1 MEPGPVIPESQSRR
15 LAAILAADIAGY
27 SALMGADETRT
38 VQDLKGHQA
47 VVLPMVSEFGGR
59 IIDTA
64 GDGILAEFASVVNA
78 VKCAVA
84 IQSTMA
90 QRNAGIEPE
99 RRMQFRIGINV
110 GDIVY
115 DEARIYG
122 DGINVAARLESIAE
136 PGGICISSKVY
147 EEINGRVDLAYQDM
161 GEQQL
166 KNITRPVRAYW
177 VRLNSMPPAAAPA
190 LALPDKP
197 SIAVLPFQNMS
208 GDPEQEYFADGMVEE
223 IITALSRIRW
233 LFVIARNSSFTYKG
247 RAVDVKQVGREL
259 GVRYVL
265 EGSVRNAAN
274 RVRITGQLIDAAN
287 GAHLW
292 ADRFDGAID
301 DVFDLQD
308 RVTASVVGAIAPK
321 LQQAEIERAKR
332 KPTDSLDAYDHF
344 LRGMACVHLGTRQ
357 DIDEAL
363 RLFYRAIELDRDFAS
378 AYGMAAWCFVWR
390 KVNGWIGNRA
400 QEIAEAARLARGAV
414 DLGADDAV
422 ALSAGGY
429 TLAFVVHDLD
439 AGSAFIDR
447 ALAVNPNLASAWQN
461 SGWVKTF
468 LGEPEEAIQR
478 QTHML
483 RLSPLDPLSFRAQGG
498 IAFAHFLAGR
508 YDEASSWAEMALR
521 QRPTF
526 LAAIRELAA
535 AQALAGRIPEA
546 QQTMARLRQLD
557 PAMRVVNVKDWVPL
571 RRPEDLARLQDGLR
585 KAGLPE

>member
-478 QTHML
+478 QSHML

>member
-1 MEPGPVIPESQSRR
+1 MPQTQSRR
-15 LAAILAADIAGY
+15 LAAVLAADIAGY
-27 SALMGADETRT
+27 STLMGADEART
-38 VQDLKGHQA
+38 VRDLKGHQA
-47 VVLPMVSEFGGR
+47 VVLPMVAEFGGR
-59 IIDTA
+59 VIDTA
-64 GDGILAEFASVVNA
+64 GDGILAEFPSVVNA

-84 IQSTMA
+84 IQSKMA
-90 QRNAGIEPE
+90 ERNSAIEAE
-99 RRMQFRIGINV
+99 CRMQFRVGINI
-110 GDIVY
+110 GDVVY
-115 DEARIYG
+115 DEVRIYG
-122 DGINVAARLESIAE
+122 DGINVAARLEGIAE

-147 EEINGRVDLAYQDM
+147 EEINGRIELAFEDI

-166 KNITRPVRAYW
+166 KNIARKVRVYR
-177 VRLNSMPPAAAPA
+177 VRLNSVAPTAAQ

-208 GDPEQEYFADGMVEE
+208 GDPEQDYFADGIVEE

-274 RVRITGQLIDAAN
+274 RVRVTGQLIDSAT

-292 ADRFDGAID
+292 ADRFDGALD

-308 RVTASVVGAIAPK
+308 KVTASVVGAIAPK

-344 LRGMACVHLGTRQ
+344 LRGMASIHLGTRQ

-400 QEIAEAARLARGAV
+400 QAIAEAARLARAAV

-439 AGSAFIDR
+439 AGAAFIDR
-447 ALAVNPNLASAWQN
+447 ALVVNPNLASAWQN
-461 SGWVKTF
+461 SGWVKAF

-478 QTHML
+478 LTHML

-508 YDEASSWAEMALR
+508 YDETSSWAETALR

-535 AQALAGRIPEA
+535 SHALAGRISEA

-571 RRPEDLARLQDGLR
+571 RRPDDLARLEDGLR

>member
-571 RRPEDLARLQDGLR
+571 RRPEDLAQLEDGLR

>member
-1 MEPGPVIPESQSRR
+1 
-15 LAAILAADIAGY
+15 
-27 SALMGADETRT
+27 MGADETRT

-478 QTHML
+478 QSHML

>member
-90 QRNAGIEPE
+90 QRYAGIEPE

-177 VRLNSMPPAAAPA
+177 VRLNSMTPGAGPA
-190 LALPDKP
+190 LPLPDKP
-197 SIAVLPFQNMS
+197 STAVLPFQNMS

-247 RAVDVKQVGREL
+247 QAIDVKRVGREL

-308 RVTASVVGAIAPK
+308 RVTARVVGAIAPK

-414 DLGADDAV
+414 DLGADDEV
-422 ALSAGGY
+422 GLSESGD

-439 AGSAFIDR
+439 AGR
-447 ALAVNPNLASAWQN
+447 AC
-461 SGWVKTF
+461 
-468 LGEPEEAIQR
+468 
-478 QTHML
+478 
-483 RLSPLDPLSFRAQGG
+483 
-498 IAFAHFLAGR
+498 
-508 YDEASSWAEMALR
+508 
-521 QRPTF
+521 
-526 LAAIRELAA
+526 
-535 AQALAGRIPEA
+535 
-546 QQTMARLRQLD
+546 
-557 PAMRVVNVKDWVPL
+557 
-571 RRPEDLARLQDGLR
+571 
-585 KAGLPE
+585 

>member
-1 MEPGPVIPESQSRR
+1 MVLRR
-15 LAAILAADIAGY
+15 CVRY
-27 SALMGADETRT
+27 
-38 VQDLKGHQA
+38 
-47 VVLPMVSEFGGR
+47 
-59 IIDTA
+59 
-64 GDGILAEFASVVNA
+64 
-78 VKCAVA
+78 
-84 IQSTMA
+84 
-90 QRNAGIEPE
+90 
-99 RRMQFRIGINV
+99 
-110 GDIVY
+110 
-115 DEARIYG
+115 AR
-122 DGINVAARLESIAE
+122 E
-136 PGGICISSKVY
+136 PGGICVSGKVY
-147 EEINGRVDLAYQDM
+147 EEISGRFDLAFQDM

-166 KNITRPVRAYW
+166 KNIARKVRVYR
-177 VRLNSMPPAAAPA
+177 VRLDNVAPTPLPQ

-208 GDPEQEYFADGMVEE
+208 GDPEQDYFADGIVEE

-265 EGSVRNAAN
+265 EGSVRKAAN
-274 RVRITGQLIDAAN
+274 RVRVTGQLIDAAN
-287 GAHLW
+287 GTHLW

-344 LRGMACVHLGTRQ
+344 LRGMASIHLGSKQ

-400 QEIAEAARLARGAV
+400 QEIAEAARLARAAV

-439 AGSAFIDR
+439 AGAAFIDR

-478 QTHML
+478 LTHML

-498 IAFAHFLAGR
+498 IAFAHLLAGR
-508 YDEASSWAEMALR
+508 YDEAVHWAETALR
-521 QRPTF
+521 QRPNF
-526 LAAIRELAA
+526 LAAIRELSAA
-535 AQALAGRIPEA
+535 KALAGRIPEA
-546 QQTMARLRQLD
+546 QQTMARLRELD

-571 RRPEDLARLQDGLR
+571 RRPEDLARLEEGLR

>member
-1 MEPGPVIPESQSRR
+1 VEPEAMPQTQSRR
-15 LAAILAADIAGY
+15 LAAVLAADIAGY
-27 SALMGADETRT
+27 STLMGADEARA
-38 VQDLKGHQA
+38 VRDLKGHQA
-47 VVLPMVSEFGGR
+47 VVLPMVAEFGGR
-59 IIDTA
+59 VIDTA
-64 GDGILAEFASVVNA
+64 GDGILAEFPSVVNA

-84 IQSTMA
+84 IQSKMA
-90 QRNAGIEPE
+90 ERNSAIEAE
-99 RRMQFRIGINV
+99 CRMQFRVGINI
-110 GDIVY
+110 GDVVY
-115 DEARIYG
+115 DEVRIYG
-122 DGINVAARLESIAE
+122 DGINVAARLEGIAE

-147 EEINGRVDLAYQDM
+147 EEINGRIELAFEDI

-166 KNITRPVRAYW
+166 KNIARKVRVYR
-177 VRLNSMPPAAAPA
+177 VRLNSVAPTAAQ

-208 GDPEQEYFADGMVEE
+208 GDPEQDYFADGIVEE

-274 RVRITGQLIDAAN
+274 RVRVTGQLIDSAT

-292 ADRFDGAID
+292 ADRFDGALD

-308 RVTASVVGAIAPK
+308 KVTASVVGAIAPK

-344 LRGMACVHLGTRQ
+344 LRGMASIHLGTRQ

-400 QEIAEAARLARGAV
+400 QGDCRSRTAGPGCRG
-414 DLGADDAV
+414 
-422 ALSAGGY
+422 
-429 TLAFVVHDLD
+429 
-439 AGSAFIDR
+439 
-447 ALAVNPNLASAWQN
+447 
-461 SGWVKTF
+461 SGC
-468 LGEPEEAIQR
+468 R
-478 QTHML
+478 
-483 RLSPLDPLSFRAQGG
+483 
-498 IAFAHFLAGR
+498 
-508 YDEASSWAEMALR
+508 
-521 QRPTF
+521 
-526 LAAIRELAA
+526 
-535 AQALAGRIPEA
+535 
-546 QQTMARLRQLD
+546 
-557 PAMRVVNVKDWVPL
+557 
-571 RRPEDLARLQDGLR
+571 
-585 KAGLPE
+585 

>member
-1 MEPGPVIPESQSRR
+1 VEPNPAIVDSQSRR

-27 SALMGADETRT
+27 SALMGADEART
-38 VQDLKGHQA
+38 VRDLKGNQA

-59 IIDTA
+59 VIDTA

-90 QRNAGIEPE
+90 KRNAAIEPE
-99 RRMQFRIGINV
+99 HRMQFRIGINV

-115 DEARIYG
+115 DDARIYG

-147 EEINGRVDLAYQDM
+147 EEINGRIDLAYQDI

-166 KNITRPVRAYW
+166 KNITRPVRVYR
-177 VRLNSMPPAAAPA
+177 VRLNSLAPAAAPV

-274 RVRITGQLIDAAN
+274 RVRVTGQLIDAAN
-287 GAHLW
+287 GTHLW

-447 ALAVNPNLASAWQN
+447 ALVVNPNLASAWQN

>member
-1 MEPGPVIPESQSRR
+1 VEPNPAIVDSQSRR

-27 SALMGADETRT
+27 SALMGADEART
-38 VQDLKGHQA
+38 VRDLKGNQA

-59 IIDTA
+59 VIDTA

-90 QRNAGIEPE
+90 KRNAAIEPE
-99 RRMQFRIGINV
+99 HRMQFRIGINV

-115 DEARIYG
+115 DDARIYG

-147 EEINGRVDLAYQDM
+147 EEINGRIDLAYQDI

-166 KNITRPVRAYW
+166 KNITRPVRVYR
-177 VRLNSMPPAAAPA
+177 VRLNSLAPAAAPV

-274 RVRITGQLIDAAN
+274 RVRVTGQLIDAAN
-287 GAHLW
+287 GTHLW

-400 QEIAEAARLARGAV
+400 QRLSSNLPWGAGGGDPAADPYAAPKPSRSTQFPRPGWHRVRPFPCRPLRRGV
-414 DLGADDAV
+414 DLGRNGIAATADFSSRNTGIGSCAGACRSNYRSTPHNGASAPARSGDACRQCQGLGPTSPTGRPR
-422 ALSAGGY
+422 ALGGWSRKSRTARVIGWEGLLARSSP
-429 TLAFVVHDLD
+429 TLAGCNV
-439 AGSAFIDR
+439 R
-447 ALAVNPNLASAWQN
+447 
-461 SGWVKTF
+461 
-468 LGEPEEAIQR
+468 
-478 QTHML
+478 
-483 RLSPLDPLSFRAQGG
+483 
-498 IAFAHFLAGR
+498 
-508 YDEASSWAEMALR
+508 SW
-521 QRPTF
+521 
-526 LAAIRELAA
+526 
-535 AQALAGRIPEA
+535 
-546 QQTMARLRQLD
+546 
-557 PAMRVVNVKDWVPL
+557 
-571 RRPEDLARLQDGLR
+571 
-585 KAGLPE
+585 

>member
-1 MEPGPVIPESQSRR
+1 VEPNPAIVDSQSRR

-27 SALMGADETRT
+27 SALMGADEART
-38 VQDLKGHQA
+38 VRDLKGNQA

-59 IIDTA
+59 VIDTA

-90 QRNAGIEPE
+90 KRNAAIEPE
-99 RRMQFRIGINV
+99 HRMQFRIGINV

-115 DEARIYG
+115 DDARIYG

-147 EEINGRVDLAYQDM
+147 EEINGRIDLAYQDI

-166 KNITRPVRAYW
+166 KNITRPVRVYR
-177 VRLNSMPPAAAPA
+177 VRLNSLAPAAAPV

-274 RVRITGQLIDAAN
+274 RVRVTGQLIDAAN
-287 GAHLW
+287 GTHLW

-332 KPTDSLDAYDHF
+332 NPTDSLDAYDHF

-400 QEIAEAARLARGAV
+400 QRLG
-414 DLGADDAV
+414 
-422 ALSAGGY
+422 
-429 TLAFVVHDLD
+429 
-439 AGSAFIDR
+439 
-447 ALAVNPNLASAWQN
+447 
-461 SGWVKTF
+461 
-468 LGEPEEAIQR
+468 
-478 QTHML
+478 
-483 RLSPLDPLSFRAQGG
+483 
-498 IAFAHFLAGR
+498 
-508 YDEASSWAEMALR
+508 
-521 QRPTF
+521 
-526 LAAIRELAA
+526 
-535 AQALAGRIPEA
+535 
-546 QQTMARLRQLD
+546 
-557 PAMRVVNVKDWVPL
+557 
-571 RRPEDLARLQDGLR
+571 
-585 KAGLPE
+585 